1 MSFDVFLMTEVG
13 LCWRKVGN
21 ENQWYERILGKFR
34 SSRSVFAYNTT
45 ELQFTKALQP
55 GGVGI
60 VATDDVTH
68 QVTAQ
73 GKDPTGMGRW
83 SWMTF
88 QGRNGIRTRVISVY
102 RPCDS
107 PGPDTVNQQQY
118 RYLRTHR
125 RDTEPRQAV
134 YDDLFEEAQIWI
146 NAGDHLVIG
155 MDSNED
161 IRTGAT
167 ENFFQALG
175 MKEAILSR
183 HQGKSP
189 PATYNRNLQ
198 RQPIDG
204 IWVTPGLRAIGAG
217 YCAFGEG

>member
-1 MSFDVFLMTEVG
+1 
-13 LCWRKVGN
+13 
-21 ENQWYERILGKFR
+21 
-34 SSRSVFAYNTT
+34 
-45 ELQFTKALQP
+45 
-55 GGVGI
+55 
-60 VATDDVTH
+60 
-68 QVTAQ
+68 
-73 GKDPTGMGRW
+73 MGRW

-102 RPCDS
+102 RPCNS

-175 MKEAILSR
+175 MKEAILS
-183 HQGKSP
+183 
-189 PATYNRNLQ
+189 
-198 RQPIDG
+198 
-204 IWVTPGLRAIGAG
+204 
-217 YCAFGEG
+217 

>member
-1 MSFDVFLMTEVG
+1 
-13 LCWRKVGN
+13 
-21 ENQWYERILGKFR
+21 
-34 SSRSVFAYNTT
+34 
-45 ELQFTKALQP
+45 
-55 GGVGI
+55 
-60 VATDDVTH
+60 
-68 QVTAQ
+68 
-73 GKDPTGMGRW
+73 
-83 SWMTF
+83 
-88 QGRNGIRTRVISVY
+88 
-102 RPCDS
+102 
-107 PGPDTVNQQQY
+107 
-118 RYLRTHR
+118 
-125 RDTEPRQAV
+125 
-134 YDDLFEEAQIWI
+134 
-146 NAGDHLVIG
+146 VIG

-217 YCAFGEG
+217 YCPFGEGCPLDHRVLWIDILYEEAFGYKPQLLKYPPIRKLNTKDPRMVKKYNREVKKLLIKTGLAKRLFEVEADSRSNGWSQKHEREYNRIYALHVTLRKQIEHNLRKLRMGKVEWSPKLKQYRLEIELWSMMFKKR